1 MKSTKTFNDMCNY
14 THELLTSLGYTYK
27 VEANFSIFKYYLGDN
42 ELFTIFCGITQKS
55 VWKRVGFDSH
65 WYQIET
71 NEAGEYE
78 PYYINELSDLAKKFV
93 KLYKQTKVD
102 SRKKEIEKD
111 FHND

>member
-1 MKSTKTFNDMCNY
+1 MTFNDMCNY

-42 ELFTIFCGITQKS
+42 ELFTIFCSITQKS
-55 VWKRVGFDSH
+55 VWKKVGFDSP

-78 PYYINELSDLAKKFV
+78 PYYINELSDIAKKFV